1 MHNHN
6 LVEALLHLCLLQ
18 RVAVQ
23 LHLLLHPRL
32 LLVEAT
38 EVEEDLLR
46 LLQPIGVLLLRHL
59 LLLLY
64 NSNSNSKILL
74 LIPLRWVLVL

>member
-1 MHNHN
+1 MHNLN

-23 LHLLLHPRL
+23 HHLLLHPHL

-38 EVEEDLLR
+38 EVVEALLLR
-46 LLQPIGVLLLRHL
+46 LLQPIGVQRHL
-59 LLLLY
+59 FLHLY
-64 NSNSNSKILL
+64 SNNNSKILL
-74 LIPLRWVLVL
+74 LILLRWVLVL